1 MARIIKVTMNNEPLF
16 INIDTVK
23 TIKITNTDPTDKN
36 KHKYRF
42 CFIDGSYLED
52 ITIKDS
58 IIEELH
64 LG

>member
-1 MARIIKVTMNNEPLF
+1 MARIIKVTINNEPLF
-16 INIDTVK
+16 INIDSIK
-23 TIKITNTDPTDKN
+23 TIKITSTDSTDKN

-52 ITIKDS
+52 ITIEDS
-58 IIEELH
+58 IIEEYH

>member
-1 MARIIKVTMNNEPLF
+1 MARIIKVLINKEPLF

-23 TIKITNTDPTDKN
+23 TIKIINTDPTDKN

-52 ITIKDS
+52 ITIDNS
-58 IIEELH
+58 IVEELH